1 MNKEEEKREEICIKI
16 IYWSFLSQ
24 LLFSVSRRLLSF
36 MPNSVIICAV
46 VSFAMLVVL
55 FLKLLHIKKLSFNK
69 YFLLSVLLATIL
81 YLISLISGTPF
92 DKILLYYPQ
101 TIYGLSLLFIA
112 LSIKDYANLYDY
124 FSRYSFVISIFSIF
138 IIFVDRGTFVYN
150 MHYSYIVLIA
160 LCFHTLNLFNDK
172 KKIDFFYLL
181 LDIVLIL
188 LFGSR
193 GPILCYSFFLIM
205 YVLFG
210 NQKGYLKALFITM
223 ITIVSFNVER
233 VLSTISDITSLFGV
247 RSRTISLLISNPQ
260 HVSGRDIILQDTL
273 ALIKKNPVI
282 GYGIAGEYKYL
293 KDYPH
298 NLFLDVIVHWGI
310 VLGSLLIAGML
321 YIIIKGLLYSKDK
334 TRLLVLIF
342 ISYGLV
348 MLFFSG
354 TYISFDGFY
363 ILMGLSFG
371 VIGNRNRRKNEKQ

>member
-1 MNKEEEKREEICIKI
+1 
-16 IYWSFLSQ
+16 
-24 LLFSVSRRLLSF
+24 

-334 TRLLVLIF
+334 TRVLVLIF